1 MQYLSVIAG
10 NGGGAN
16 PSAVTQ
22 QQNMAKMKS
31 DLKDIINGTSNIGG
45 ISDLVG
51 GSDMSSIMKTLNLVA
66 TR

>member
-1 MQYLSVIAG
+1 MAV
-10 NGGGAN
+10 N
-16 PSAVTQ
+16 PSAVAQ

-31 DLKDIINGTSNIGG
+31 DLKDIINGTSSIGG